1 MKRVIHP
8 LAGYA
13 IFVGNLLLALVDG
26 HVLADERATTG
37 ERLKFVDFDLELP
50 RGLDADDFYVP
61 VENPMSKD
69 KVELGRALFF
79 DVRLSVDNTVSC
91 ATCHAPQNAFT
102 DNRRVSRG
110 VGSQAG
116 RRNAPTI
123 INRAFSREQFWDGRA
138 GSLEEQTKLP
148 LTGLKEMG
156 NPDHESVVKKVSTIK
171 GYKRWFKRVF
181 DRDVHIGDIA
191 KAIAAFERTVVSGN
205 SKVDEFNA
213 GNQKAITQSEKR
225 GFEIFK
231 GKARCTQCHSGAN
244 FTDEKYH
251 NLGIDWDGVFVD
263 LGRYRVTKN
272 GDDIGAFK
280 TPTLREIVHTA
291 PYMHNG
297 TFATLQETV
306 DFYNNGGI
314 LNPFLDNELRRPDR
328 TLEQVL
334 EYYEKGKEERK
345 GPPPSSKLMR
355 LNLSEQEREDLVTFL
370 KALSGQGWQH
380 IQPPASFPE

>member
-1 MKRVIHP
+1 M
-8 LAGYA
+8 
-13 IFVGNLLLALVDG
+13 GNLFLAFVDG
-26 HVLADERATTG
+26 HVVADERASTG
-37 ERLKFVDFDLELP
+37 EMLKFVGFDFELP
-50 RGLDADDFYVP
+50 KGLDADDFYVP
-61 VENPMSKD
+61 VDNPMSKD

-79 DVRLSVDNTVSC
+79 DVRLSIDNTVSC
-91 ATCHAPQNAFT
+91 ATCHAPQNAFA

-123 INRAFSREQFWDGRA
+123 LNRVFSREQFWDGRA
-138 GSLEEQTKLP
+138 GSLEEQSKSP

-156 NPDHESVVKKVSTIK
+156 NPDHESVVKKVRAIK

-181 DRDVHIGDIA
+181 HRDVHIDDIA

-205 SKVDEFNA
+205 SKIDEFNA

-231 GKARCTQCHSGAN
+231 GKARCTQCHSGPN

-272 GDDIGAFK
+272 SDHIGAFK
-280 TPTLREIVHTA
+280 TPTLREIAHTA

-297 TFATLQETV
+297 AFATLEETV
-306 DFYNNGGI
+306 DFYSKGGI
-314 LNPFLDNELRRPDR
+314 SNPFLDIELRRPDR

-334 EYYEKGKEERK
+334 EYYEKRKEERK
-345 GPPPSSKLMR
+345 GSPPRRKLMK
-355 LNLSEQEREDLVTFL
+355 LNLSEQEREDLVAFL

-380 IQPPASFPE
+380 IQPPTSFPE